1 MNVTDC
7 PESIV
12 GLEGEIDGVP
22 KAAFTVTRSVP
33 DVTVTGVVALSV
45 TS

>member
-12 GLEGEIDGVP
+12 GLDGEIDGVP
-22 KAAFTVTRSVP
+22 NAELTVTRLVELSAVLA
-33 DVTVTGVVALSV
+33 GLSESV
-45 TS
+45 TI